1 LGNRSRI
8 FQKLKRAT
16 AIINCTYNRYVITFR
31 TWWQECEEQ
40 ALGVSREQ
48 AAENRRAIVAA
59 ATQLFRER
67 GVEAVGLSELMKH
80 AGFTQ
85 GGFYNHF
92 ESKAALVAEVLA
104 SAMVEG
110 AAELATSARAPIDES
125 STALRRYISHY
136 LSPAHRDNIRHGCPV
151 AGFAGDVPRLG
162 SGAQSY
168 FASGLDDQ
176 VTILAGLIAESG
188 LPAAAGE
195 RRTLRERAISL
206 HCEMV
211 GALVLSRS
219 VAQAMPALSSEILN
233 NVQRDVLASLDE
245 CSSQT
250 PRPRKKH

>member
-1 LGNRSRI
+1 M
-8 FQKLKRAT
+8 
-16 AIINCTYNRYVITFR
+16 
-31 TWWQECEEQ
+31 
-40 ALGVSREQ
+40 GVSREK

-67 GVEAVGLSELMKH
+67 GVDAVGLSELMKQ

-110 AAELATSARAPIDES
+110 VAGLAKNTRAPVDES
-125 STALRRYISHY
+125 TTALRRYINWY
-136 LSPAHRDNIRHGCPV
+136 LSQAHRDNIDHGCPV
-151 AGFAGDVPRLG
+151 AGFAGDAPRLG
-162 SGAQSY
+162 AGAQSH
-168 FASGLDDQ
+168 FAGGLDDQ
-176 VTILAGLIAESG
+176 ITILAGLIAESG
-188 LPAAAGE
+188 SFATAGE

-219 VAQAMPALSSEILN
+219 VAQAAPALSNEILE
-233 NVQRDVLASLDE
+233 NVQRDVLASLNDR
-245 CSSQT
+245 SSQS
-250 PRPRKKH
+250 PKLRKKP